1 MVKDTQTRME
11 EVVEKYREYTDKY
24 FLRTRQILE
33 NEGINPYVRYQV
45 FARKG
50 GEVRGV
56 NEAVQFIKEVT
67 GNKAKIFAL
76 ADGQIYSPC
85 EPLMKIEGNVQD
97 LVELETVYLG
107 MISAGLTGDISMQEV
122 KQRAGDIVRESQGKP
137 VFYFGA
143 RHFHPTLDEKI
154 AKICQEEG
162 FIGASTDVGARA
174 WNAKGIGTT
183 PHALIVSYAAYL
195 KENGNI
201 ANATAEAA
209 KGFDKYV
216 DKTVPRL
223 MLIDTFNREI
233 DDTTETA
240 EAVPNLRGIR
250 IDTCGEN
257 YAQGAKEIAL
267 PKLDA
272 PEKYVRGKGV
282 TLAAVW
288 ALRNALVQ
296 KELGN
301 LELTVSSGFN
311 AEKTKAFV
319 EADRVFKEKFGYEL
333 FTNIGTGSI
342 ANPIMATADIVAY
355 KNEKNQWIEMHKVGR
370 PEIATERLQEIK

>member
-1 MVKDTQTRME
+1 ME

-56 NEAVQFIKEVT
+56 NEAVQFIKEVA

>member
-154 AKICQEEG
+154 AKIC
-162 FIGASTDVGARA
+162 ARP
-174 WNAKGIGTT
+174 KG
-183 PHALIVSYAAYL
+183 
-195 KENGNI
+195 
-201 ANATAEAA
+201 
-209 KGFDKYV
+209 
-216 DKTVPRL
+216 
-223 MLIDTFNREI
+223 
-233 DDTTETA
+233 
-240 EAVPNLRGIR
+240 
-250 IDTCGEN
+250 
-257 YAQGAKEIAL
+257 
-267 PKLDA
+267 
-272 PEKYVRGKGV
+272 
-282 TLAAVW
+282 
-288 ALRNALVQ
+288 
-296 KELGN
+296 EL
-301 LELTVSSGFN
+301 
-311 AEKTKAFV
+311 
-319 EADRVFKEKFGYEL
+319 
-333 FTNIGTGSI
+333 
-342 ANPIMATADIVAY
+342 
-355 KNEKNQWIEMHKVGR
+355 
-370 PEIATERLQEIK
+370 

>member
-216 DKTVPRL
+216 DKAVPRL

-282 TLAAVW
+282 TIAAVW